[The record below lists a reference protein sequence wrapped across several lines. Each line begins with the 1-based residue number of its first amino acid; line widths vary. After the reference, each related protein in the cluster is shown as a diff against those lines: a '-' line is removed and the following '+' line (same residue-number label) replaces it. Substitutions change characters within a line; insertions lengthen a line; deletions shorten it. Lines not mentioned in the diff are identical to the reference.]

1 MEPGFGELL
10 ATTLIARLRQSG
22 IDPARAYIGGGAAL
36 HAYLT
41 SIGVHPVWTP
51 TDVDVFIE
59 PGARSVGEDM
69 TALRATLSDCPPRA
83 STCRIFAAIPGFP
96 CVDFLFWRPGRR
108 TVLEWARSFDLSV
121 CQVYLNLAAR
131 RDGKFMFV
139 GASEADICGGVMR
152 IPPTLYRR
160 LTTGDWEGDVTA
172 HALKKERRARK
183 YMERGFAIQPDEAF
197 EHAMHADDSTEW
209 NSEP

>member
-1 MEPGFGELL
+1 MELGFGELL

-22 IDPARAYIGGGAAL
+22 IDPARAYVGGGAAL
-36 HAYLT
+36 HAYLA
-41 SIGVHPVWTP
+41 SIGAHPVWTP

-59 PGARSVGEDM
+59 PGARSAGEDM
-69 TALRATLSDCPPRA
+69 TALCAALSGCSSRA

-96 CVDFLFWRPGRR
+96 CIDFLFWCPGQR
-108 TVLEWARSFDLSV
+108 TVLEWARSFDLSA
-121 CQVYLNLAAR
+121 CQVYLSLAAWQ
-131 RDGKFMFV
+131 DGKFMFV
-139 GASEADICGGVMR
+139 GASETDIRSGVMR

-172 HALKKERRARK
+172 HAFKKERRARK
-183 YMERGFAIQPDEAF
+183 YMERGFAIAPDEAF
-197 EHAMHADDSTEW
+197 EHAMCVDDSAEW